1 MRLHGDVRVADDRG
15 WDEDGRSR
23 GELNDEF
30 ELPQHEM
37 PATSMVK
44 VAKGSNDAPAER
56 DIEVVDVLACH
67 GLRPEIDR
75 HGGED
80 ALFKVALEVGIVR
93 ADGVERGAVELVEA
107 GREEL
112 ERSWALP

>member
-1 MRLHGDVRVADDRG
+1 
-15 WDEDGRSR
+15 
-23 GELNDEF
+23 
-30 ELPQHEM
+30 M

-75 HGGED
+75 HGCED
-80 ALFKVALEVGIVR
+80 DLLKVALEVRIVGT
-93 ADGVERGAVELVEA
+93 DGVEGGTVELIEA
-107 GREEL
+107 GCEEL
-112 ERSWALP
+112 ERSWVLASARVAIAE